1 MWPASTI
8 GQYIGQLQYALKSK
22 LLDEIFIQ
30 LPVASETL
38 MKAHVQL
45 TAKTVK
51 EHIQA
56 NVTGLFMNTASF
68 SFVQ

>member
-1 MWPASTI
+1 MACWYKGIVQCTF
-8 GQYIGQLQYALKSK
+8 KSK

-30 LPVASETL
+30 LPVAL
-38 MKAHVQL
+38 VVLIKAHVQL

-56 NVTGLFMNTASF
+56 NVTGVSYDQNFFQLS
-68 SFVQ
+68 SVYY